1 MQCER
6 QVAAAENAAT
16 FFSLLCRLANDYEEI
31 FTCFVK
37 FWS

>member
-16 FFSLLCRLANDYEEI
+16 FFSLLCRLANDYEE
-31 FTCFVK
+31 K
-37 FWS
+37 